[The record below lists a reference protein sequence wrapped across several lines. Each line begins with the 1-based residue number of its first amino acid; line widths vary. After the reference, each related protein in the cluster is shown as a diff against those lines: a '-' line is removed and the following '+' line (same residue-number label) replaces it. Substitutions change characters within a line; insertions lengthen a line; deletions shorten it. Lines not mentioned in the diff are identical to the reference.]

1 MTDRELQSSH
11 HPIRIAPP
19 GTAVSR
25 RPALFLDRD
34 GIINVDHDYVYRRED
49 FEFIDGIFELCR
61 HAKML
66 DYQIF
71 VVTNQAGIGRG
82 YYTEQDFHALTD
94 WMCGVFRDEQVII
107 DKVYFCPFHAEHG
120 IGQYKVN
127 SPFRK
132 PGPGMILQ
140 AAQEFD
146 VDLAGSV
153 LLGDRETDVQ
163 AGIAA
168 GVGTNLLMRPASSE
182 QLPDGYQIVSRH
194 KEVEQILSDRRRSQ

>member
-1 MTDRELQSSH
+1 MRN
-11 HPIRIAPP
+11 
-19 GTAVSR
+19 GY
-25 RPALFLDRD
+25 LDR
-34 GIINVDHDYVYRRED
+34 GPYVWAR
-49 FEFIDGIFELCR
+49 
-61 HAKML
+61 
-66 DYQIF
+66 
-71 VVTNQAGIGRG
+71 
-82 YYTEQDFHALTD
+82 
-94 WMCGVFRDEQVII
+94 
-107 DKVYFCPFHAEHG
+107 
-120 IGQYKVN
+120 VN

-182 QLPDGYQIVSRH
+182 QLPNGYQIVSRH